1 MGCICEANEE
11 IQPQVEKKS
20 GGKSI
25 QSSTNAA
32 GAPPQIK
39 EEDLNKPIKVHE
51 DISPPSAGFGK
62 SFDAYQ
68 EFEASLPFARIMIN
82 DMNEMIDHAE
92 SACGGT
98 GFVTMK
104 SLREVLNS
112 TAWNGLESAD
122 SDIGKILNS
131 EYFKD
136 SEKGTAEGQID
147 ADLLRMFSLLVC
159 QGKGDAKARAFY
171 CILQEGSFDKLTE
184 ISAADKDFKPTF
196 ALMCK
201 MSTRAIF
208 QFAAMLN
215 K

>member
-11 IQPQVEKKS
+11 IQPQVEKKA
-20 GGKSI
+20 GGKKM
-25 QSSTNAA
+25 QTSTNATA
-32 GAPPQIK
+32 AAAAKIT
-39 EEDLNKPIKVHE
+39 EEDLNKPVKVHE
-51 DISPPSAGFGK
+51 DIAAPSAGFGR

-68 EFEASLPFARIMIN
+68 EFEASLPFARIMID

-159 QGKGDAKARAFY
+159 
-171 CILQEGSFDKLTE
+171 
-184 ISAADKDFKPTF
+184 
-196 ALMCK
+196 
-201 MSTRAIF
+201 
-208 QFAAMLN
+208 
-215 K
+215 

>member
-11 IQPQVEKKS
+11 IQPQVEKKA
-20 GGKSI
+20 GGKNI

-32 GAPPQIK
+32 GAAKIK
-39 EEDLNKPIKVHE
+39 EEDLNKPAKVHE
-51 DISPPSAGFGK
+51 DIKPPSAGFGK

-68 EFEASLPFARIMIN
+68 EFEASLPFACIMIN

-136 SEKGTAEGQID
+136 AEKGTAEGQID